1 MNDKELLERAA
12 RAVGYEILHWEHE
25 EVSAIAVKSESCPC
39 VWHFNSLE
47 WFDQAA
53 ELAILR
59 SINVVFL
66 PDRVY
71 AGLTVFEPYTDPKSK
86 RKAYCRAV
94 TRAAAQY

>member
-12 RAVGYEILHWEHE
+12 KSANYHYMPAHRCIVVDGIPGNWNPLEIL
-25 EVSAIAVKSESCPC
+25 S
-39 VWHFNSLE
+39 
-47 WFDQAA
+47 DAA
-53 ELAILR
+53 ELALLR

-71 AGLTVFEPYTDPKSK
+71 AGLTVFEPYTDADSK

-94 TRAAAQY
+94 TRAAAQGEGVR

>member
-12 RAVGYEILHWEHE
+12 RAIGIEI
-25 EVSAIAVKSESCPC
+25 ESCTCSSEKWP
-39 VWHFNSLE
+39 VRKVGGGHWNPLFSLS
-47 WFDQAA
+47 DAA
-53 ELAILR
+53 ELALLR

-71 AGLTVFEPYTDPKSK
+71 AGLTVFEPYTDADSK